1 MAFNLGIIGLGHIAN
16 KMADTA
22 VKTDGVRLYAVASR
36 TLEKAEEFG
45 KSRGAIKCYGSYE
58 ELAEDKDVDLIYIA
72 TPHAFHSDIALM
84 CLDKGK
90 NVLIEKPAA
99 VNGRQAREIFKKAE
113 EKNLFAGE
121 AMWSRFLPLQK
132 TVNDIIKSGEIG
144 EVVSVTANT
153 GGYLSNVPRLILPE
167 LAGGALLDVGI
178 YSLNFASMII
188 DEPIEKISTDAILTE
203 KGIDA
208 QNAFIITYKSGK
220 MAILGS
226 SILSESDLKAVVYG
240 TKGRIEGDFIFNFSK
255 IKVITPEGN
264 RITEKPKQIT
274 GFEYELLSAVKA
286 ISEGKTESPE
296 MPHSETVKML
306 DIMDRLR
313 NEWGVR
319 YPFE

>member
-1 MAFNLGIIGLGHIAN
+1 MALNIGIIGPGHIAH
-16 KMADTA
+16 KMAQTVA
-22 VKTDGVRLYAVASR
+22 ETEGVRLYAVASR
-36 TLEKAEEFG
+36 SGEKAEKFG
-45 KSRGAIKCYGSYE
+45 KSYGAERFYGSYE
-58 ELAEDKDVDLIYIA
+58 ELSEDKSVDLIYIA
-72 TPHAFHSDIALM
+72 TPHAFHSEIALM

-99 VNGRQAREIFKKAE
+99 VNSRQAREIFKKAE
-113 EKNLFAGE
+113 EKGLFAGE

-132 TVNDIIKSGEIG
+132 TVNEIIKSGEIG
-144 EVVSVTANT
+144 DVVSVTANT
-153 GGYLSNVPRLILPE
+153 GGYLSTVPRLILPE

-203 KGIDA
+203 KGVDA

-220 MAILGS
+220 MAVLGS
-226 SILSESDLKAVVYG
+226 SILSQSDLKAVVYG
-240 TKGRIEGDFIFNFSK
+240 TKGRIEGDFIFNFSQ
-255 IKVITPEGN
+255 IRIITQEGE
-264 RITEKPKQIT
+264 RTIEKPQQIT

-306 DIMDRLR
+306 EIMDELR
-313 NEWGVR
+313 KRWGVR